1 MNTLLMIG
9 TTEIILIATVG
20 LLVFGGK
27 KIPEVMRGLGQGVK
41 NFKEGM
47 REVTDPNPQPQPKK
61 EAEETTENSEKIEN
75 EQ

>member
-1 MNTLLMIG
+1 MTLLMIG
-9 TTEIILIATVG
+9 TGELILIAAVG

-27 KIPEVMRGLGQGVK
+27 KIPEVMRGLGQGVR

-47 REVTDPNPQPQPKK
+47 NEVTKMEPQPQPQK
-61 EAEETTENSEKIEN
+61 EAETAETSEKIEN